1 MSHHATA
8 HTVADRH
15 STPGLI
21 LWQMR
26 KAEAIYQEVP
36 VERRALAKTSE
47 ELNARMKQT
56 EADIVR
62 LKREL
67 EVEKV
72 VYR

>member
-1 MSHHATA
+1 
-8 HTVADRH
+8 
-15 STPGLI
+15 
-21 LWQMR
+21 MR